1 MPDFSRNPV
10 VTLVFGAS
18 GYGKTTFCYRNLVNA
33 ATPQPA
39 NPEPAAC
46 IFIFDWKLEAQSRLG
61 IPAVTTAAACEA
73 ALADR
78 VVVFNPH
85 VAFPGTAQVL
95 NPEGEKVLND
105 EKMALRWFAR
115 WVYGVCQR
123 GPGRK
128 IFYVDELR
136 NFGNK
141 FSVMPEI
148 ARIIRMGRAEGLESL
163 FSTQYPRDYHMD
175 IRSGVTEWVAFN
187 TIEED
192 NLAAV
197 RPYFGDVAAMPFL
210 NKGEFMAFNRESRSG
225 LRGRVF

>member
-1 MPDFSRNPV
+1 MPDFSRNPS
-10 VTLVFGAS
+10 VTLVFGTS
-18 GYGKTTFCYRNLVNA
+18 GYGKTTFCYRYLVNA

-39 NPEPAAC
+39 NPEPATC
-46 IFIFDWKLEAQSRLG
+46 IFIFDWKLEAQTRLG
-61 IPAVTTAAACEA
+61 IPAVTTERECEA

-78 VVVFNPH
+78 VVNLNPH
-85 VAFPGTAQVL
+85 VAFPGTSYVL

-105 EKMALRWFAR
+105 EKMALRWFAK
-115 WVYGVCQR
+115 WVFGVCQR

-148 ARIIRMGRAEGLESL
+148 NRIIRQGRSEGLESL

-175 IRSGVTEWVAFN
+175 IRSGVTEWIGFN
-187 TIEED
+187 TVEED

-197 RPYFGDVAAMPFL
+197 RPYFRDVEKMPNL
-210 NKGEFMAFNRESRSG
+210 RKGEFMAFNRESREV
-225 LRGRVF
+225 LRGKVF